1 MPSLTPFMY
10 KPHYSETTEPYLVYS
25 VGCDKPETTSGFIQ
39 GYWKCTNCGE
49 GNQFRFYDDDYDPN
63 YVATCPDCKR
73 DFIAVDDTD
82 YDD

>member
-10 KPHYSETTEPYLVYS
+10 KPHYSESAEPYLAYS
-25 VGCDKPETTSGFIQ
+25 VGCDKPETTSGFMQ
-39 GYWKCTNCGE
+39 GYWECTNCGE
-49 GNQFRFYDDDYDPN
+49 GNQFRFYDEDYHPN